1 MTARGWRRAVI
12 VLRRVALAAYLSVAP
27 SRVMPW
33 RLDLREV
40 PVAMLV
46 VGEPTPALHVR
57 RARD

>member
-1 MTARGWRRAVI
+1 MKVGGWRRAAI
-12 VLRRVALAAYLSVAP
+12 VLRRMALAAYLSVAP

-46 VGEPTPALHVR
+46 VGEPTPRLHVR
-57 RARD
+57 RRRD